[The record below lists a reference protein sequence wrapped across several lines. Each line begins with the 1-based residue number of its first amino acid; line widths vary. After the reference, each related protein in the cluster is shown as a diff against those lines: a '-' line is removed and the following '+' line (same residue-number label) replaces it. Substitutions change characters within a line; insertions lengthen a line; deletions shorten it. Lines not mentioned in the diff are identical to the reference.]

1 MSYLNTIYEIY
12 NKQEEK
18 GISFVLKQENDEYLL
33 LFSVNEN
40 GIIFLYENIKIEKS
54 NNQIYRTNEIDIQQ
68 DMTFEEYKVLK
79 VKFMLKFRNDQLL
92 PVSTIFLFC
101 EKNDKKRIFNM
112 TILDAIELGY
122 NISER

>member
-1 MSYLNTIYEIY
+1 MEYLNTTWKFTPFEGNNSFTFYINKKDNEFTMDISIIKDDIEENITNIPLQVSPNHVYRSEEIPI
-12 NKQEEK
+12 KQEICYK
-18 GISFVLKQENDEYLL
+18 TYI
-33 LFSVNEN
+33 VN
-40 GIIFLYENIKIEKS
+40 S
-54 NNQIYRTNEIDIQQ
+54 
-68 DMTFEEYKVLK
+68 

>member
-1 MSYLNTIYEIY
+1 
-12 NKQEEK
+12 
-18 GISFVLKQENDEYLL
+18 
-33 LFSVNEN
+33 
-40 GIIFLYENIKIEKS
+40 
-54 NNQIYRTNEIDIQQ
+54 
-68 DMTFEEYKVLK
+68 MTFEEYKVLK

>member
-1 MSYLNTIYEIY
+1 M
-12 NKQEEK
+12 
-18 GISFVLKQENDEYLL
+18 

-54 NNQIYRTNEIDIQQ
+54 NNHIYRTNEIDIQQ

>member
-1 MSYLNTIYEIY
+1 MLDIVVEN
-12 NKQEEK
+12 QL
-18 GISFVLKQENDEYLL
+18 FLKIKNIRFW
-33 LFSVNEN
+33 FSD
-40 GIIFLYENIKIEKS
+40 KIEKS
-54 NNQIYRTNEIDIQQ
+54 NNHIYRTNEIDIQQ